1 MSRCFFSI
9 KLPLNCDSAFLADQ
23 ELPPPVWRT
32 VDSKRDSAFARL
44 VRVTRFESLQRFANL
59 SVLVHRN
66 FDVGP
71 LKLRLVVVDVSQL
84 DHYPRVRH
92 MVLVI
97 VVVFTLR
104 THSLSQKNFDRR
116 ETKLTLET

>member
-23 ELPPPVWRT
+23 ELPPPVRRT
-32 VDSKRDSAFARL
+32 VDSKRDSAFTRL
-44 VRVTRFESLQRFANL
+44 VRVTRFESLQRFADL
-59 SVLVHRN
+59 SVFVHRH

-71 LKLRLVVVDVSQL
+71 LKLRLVVVDVSQF

-92 MVLVI
+92 MVLVV

-104 THSLSQKNFDRR
+104 TQLISEKWS
-116 ETKLTLET
+116 